1 MYTAFYGL
9 REKPFSLTPNPA
21 FLYLSDSHREA
32 LAHLV
37 YGLEQGEG
45 FIVLAGEV
53 GTGKTTL
60 CRSLL
65 ERIEADTEIAIL
77 FNPSNNDIELLQSIS
92 EEFGLPV
99 DRRSRRQLLAGLNDF
114 LLECHRGERRVV
126 LIIDEAQNLSSA
138 TLEQIRLLSNLETAT
153 SKLIQIILLG
163 QPELEAKLDSDSL
176 RQLRQ
181 RVTVRWSLRPFSP
194 KDTAA
199 YVNHRLYVAAG
210 ADREIFTPAAL
221 REAHHLTGGIPRL
234 INVLC
239 DRALLAGYAESEH
252 RVGAR
257 RLRQAAREVPDAASR
272 LRVGLPRPLA
282 WAASIAVLLG
292 LGGWAALRLAPSSD
306 LGISWGPAPGLAPV
320 SLARAPDL
328 SLDAGAAVTVIV
340 ELPPAQSAEPSPG
353 EALAGTLEAGADI
366 PSESPNDPVND
377 TPNDAPPSLEGPGLG
392 PAQERGLLE
401 ATLSGQAPGQ
411 ILTEATRAAL
421 ALHGGAP
428 MRSQINSLAAAVAEI
443 RSQGL
448 GVLGLP
454 DASFQALRDLNYPA
468 LIELSTPLGE
478 SRIVALVGIQQG
490 EVELAG
496 LGDGDSVW
504 VSADVLEEYWLG
516 SAWVVW
522 NPYLDIPDV
531 IAEGARGAGVLW
543 LQEALSRLGYL
554 DAHISGVYDVST
566 LHGVARF
573 QGQNAVEPDGVAGPR
588 TQMLLYS
595 ALEEFAPPQLAD
607 EDSG

>member
-65 ERIEADTEIAIL
+65 ERIEADSEIAIL

-92 EEFGLPV
+92 EEFGLV
-99 DRRSRRQLLAGLNDF
+99 AERRSRRQLLSGLNDF
-114 LLECHRGERRVV
+114 LLDCHRRERRVV
-126 LIIDEAQNLSSA
+126 LIVDEAQNLSSA

-153 SKLIQIILLG
+153 SKLIQIIMLG
-163 QPELEAKLDSDSL
+163 QPELERKLDSDAL

-181 RVTVRWSLRPFSP
+181 RVTVRWSLHPFSS
-194 KDTAA
+194 KDSAA
-199 YVNHRLYVAAG
+199 YVNHRLYIAAA

-221 REAHHLTGGIPRL
+221 RQVHRLTGGIPRL

-239 DRALLAGYAESEH
+239 DRALLAGYAEGEH
-252 RVGAR
+252 RIDAR
-257 RLRQAAREVPDAASR
+257 RLRQAAREVPDAARR
-272 LRVGLPRPLA
+272 LRDATPKRIA
-282 WAASIAVLLG
+282 WAAAAGLALLAV
-292 LGGWAALRLAPSSD
+292 GGWATLRFGSGLGWGTSS
-306 LGISWGPAPGLAPV
+306 GAGEGLAPV
-320 SLARAPDL
+320 SLAR
-328 SLDAGAAVTVIV
+328 SLDPIASSRVDPPRAAGTAVTVIV
-340 ELPPAQSAEPSPG
+340 ELPPSELLGPSPRELDADAFRLP
-353 EALAGTLEAGADI
+353 EAEAVATPAALPRLGPGDQAAFLEAVLGAR
-366 PSESPNDPVND
+366 DPEGAL
-377 TPNDAPPSLEGPGLG
+377 DA
-392 PAQERGLLE
+392 
-401 ATLSGQAPGQ
+401 
-411 ILTEATRAAL
+411 ATRAAL
-421 ALHGGAP
+421 DLHGVGSPNAGV
-428 MRSQINSLAAAVAEI
+428 SSLAEAVAEL
-443 RSQGL
+443 RAHGL
-448 GVLGLP
+448 AVLSL
-454 DASFQALRDLNYPA
+454 SETHFQVLRDLNYPA
-468 LIELSTPLGE
+468 LVELSAPFGE
-478 SRIVALVGIQQG
+478 SRVVALVGIDQG

-496 LGDGDSVW
+496 TGDE
-504 VSADVLEEYWLG
+504 APMRIALDVFEEYWLG

-531 IAEGARGAGVLW
+531 IAEGARGAAVLW

-554 DAHISGVYDVST
+554 DAHIAGVYDIST
-566 LHGVARF
+566 LRGVARF
-573 QGQNAVEPDGVAGPR
+573 QGQHAVVPDGVAGPR
-588 TQMLLYS
+588 TQMLIYA
-595 ALEEFAPPQLAD
+595 ALDEFAPPQLEH